1 MKHKRILAAIAFVFF
16 VTMPV
21 SAAQVWVPLAIVP
34 ENGKTALGQFLP
46 ATGETM
52 PSAETTATLSRKD
65 AALVLEAVCREPN
78 MDKVVAKGKTRDE
91 NRVWQ
96 DDCIGLLIQPK
107 GEEHYAHIVVN
118 SLGTLYDEFGRS
130 ASWNGEGISATCSR
144 GEDSW
149 SVTVVVPFAAFGG
162 VPENGDEWR
171 INVYRSRV
179 VVHEVSGWSPP
190 GDSVHN
196 PSAFGVVRFSSE
208 PYPVEYSWRMTAP
221 GTGRIHLAW
230 SSGADVKTTLGGREL
245 PSDGAFAYNTAR
257 NNRLCLEGHSRGTC
271 VFRTMVTIP
280 ANPYKALLR
289 DVTAN
294 LDGID
299 TPAATVLKSEMDAL
313 GDLLRDIPPG
323 QLAPFRRTFARLAS
337 KARDI
342 RVCAEFTAAGHSKG
356 EIPYGVETSLVKLL
370 KHGSFNGEVGG
381 TVRLDAAR
389 NEMDAAQIVM
399 FADDATRHLVEL
411 KVDGDM
417 KSDDG
422 KVLLASALRLRRVGY
437 VKTVKPDYQTE
448 HVGLW
453 PDPLIPSVP
462 FDIAADSFETVWID
476 VRVPEGQAPSL
487 YRGSVTATALNGEPT
502 RIPVE
507 VRVRNF
513 TIPRKSSITSAFG
526 LGSLNPAWKGP
537 QDKDAYVDNMLEHRV
552 SPDSETTPPKLISL
566 PMWDWMKAKVLSVS
580 VRPDRDAELQATVKL
595 EGGKTLALPVHAISA
610 GKSTVVDF
618 GKELIATNRI
628 LSVKFTVAN
637 TEVAELGAV
646 VRFEDGTRREVATPS
661 VRRAGIAEGW
671 IKNWPTWQC
680 EAWVEPDVPAVFDW
694 SAFDAEME
702 KLLAKGITSR
712 RAILKLPLPV
722 WSDGFQRH
730 LSEKGWLEYFFT
742 YIFDEPEPK
751 KYGHVNS
758 WLSQVKLAK
767 PGVLR
772 NMLTARSFP
781 PELPFVDIWCPEIY
795 TFKPDLAAVEKE
807 KGREV
812 WWYVAFSSRH
822 PYPNVWIDY
831 PALDCRIWPWL
842 TWKHDLDGILYWHI
856 TYWRRKNPWETAEVF
871 PRSNGDGSLVYPG
884 LDGKP
889 VDSIRWECIRDGME
903 DYEVFCLLEAA
914 ARELEGTQPSLVADI
929 RRLCA
934 IDDSVAAA
942 FNNYNPDPRALL
954 DARRQMSECLEKAVA
969 ALGREPVISGRPRH
983 RPGLTQ
989 DEVQAAHAKIVAGG
1003 SKLSSAAPENQET
1016 PTPQPA
1022 DRLRLYYR
1030 FDTELPYIFDYSGNG
1045 MIALPGVPSNVRRI
1059 PGEDGMALQLVKN
1072 GYVTLPSGNALLGSQ
1087 PEEGTIEFI
1096 VRPDFD
1102 PATLAKAG
1110 TDKYACLFYLMEKD
1124 GNALPDG
1131 LDEIGL
1137 YIRNDRLLLR
1147 LGGRGVSVGSISNPF
1162 RQGQWHR
1169 VAIVWKPGVR
1179 SLFID
1184 GKPLIRNTSPYT
1196 PPRLDGFHGTLGA
1209 HSPHH
1214 AFPFNGTFDNLKVW
1228 SRALR
1233 EDELSCDFNGARRK

>member
-1 MKHKRILAAIAFVFF
+1 MYVIGSAFLLGLCCAS
-16 VTMPV
+16 TQ
-21 SAAQVWVPLAIVP
+21 AWVPLAVVP
-34 ENGKTALGQFLP
+34 ENGNTSLGQFLP
-46 ATGETM
+46 AYGETM

-65 AALVLEAVCREPN
+65 AALVLEAVCREPKI
-78 MDKVVAKGKTRDE
+78 DKVVAKGKTHDE
-91 NRVWQ
+91 NHVWQ

-107 GEEHYAHIVVN
+107 GEERYAHIVVN
-118 SLGTLYDEFGRS
+118 SIGTLYDEFGRS
-130 ASWNGEGISATCSR
+130 ASWDGKGIRATCSR

-149 SVTVVVPFAAFGG
+149 SVTVVVPFAVFGG

-179 VVHEVSGWSPP
+179 AVPEVSAWSPP
-190 GDSVHN
+190 GSSVHN
-196 PSAFGVVRFSSE
+196 TDAFGVVRFSEE
-208 PYPVEYSWRMTAP
+208 PRPVEYSWRLTAP
-221 GTGRIHLAW
+221 GTGQIHLAW
-230 SSGADVKTTLGGREL
+230 SPGADVKTTLNGKEL
-245 PSDGAFAYNTAR
+245 SPNGSFTYDTAR
-257 NNRLCLEGHSRGTC
+257 NNRLRLEGHSRGTC
-271 VFRTMVTIP
+271 VFRTAVTIP
-280 ANPYKALLR
+280 ANPYKVLLR

-294 LDGID
+294 LNGIE
-299 TPAATVLKSEMDAL
+299 TPAAIALKSELNAL
-313 GDLLRDIPPG
+313 GDLLRDIPSNR
-323 QLAPFRRTFARLAS
+323 LAPFRQTFARIS
-337 KARDI
+337 SRARDI
-342 RVCAEFTAAGHSKG
+342 RVCAAFSADGHSKG

-370 KHGSFNGEVGG
+370 KHGAFNGEVGG

-399 FADDATRHLVEL
+399 FAGDATRHLVEL

-422 KVLLASALRLRRVGY
+422 KVLPASAFRLRRVGY
-437 VKTVKPDYQTE
+437 VKTVKPQYQTE

-453 PDPLIPSVP
+453 PDPLIQSAP
-462 FDIAADSFETVWID
+462 FDIAANAFESVWFD
-476 VRVPEGQAPSL
+476 VRVPKGQTPSL
-487 YRGSVTATALNGEPT
+487 YKGFVTATALNGAPT

-526 LGSLNPAWKGP
+526 LYTPNPKWKGP

-552 SPDSETTPPKLISL
+552 TPDSGTPPPKLISL
-566 PMWDWMKAKVLSVS
+566 PTWDWSKAVKLSVS
-580 VRPDRDAELQATVKL
+580 VKPDQNAELRATVSVD
-595 EGGKTLALPVHAISA
+595 GGKSFTLPAHAIPS

-618 GKELIATNRI
+618 GKDPIARDRI
-628 LSVKFTVAN
+628 TSIKFTVAN
-637 TEVAELGAV
+637 TASAEMEAV
-646 VRFEDGTRREVATPS
+646 ILFEDGERREIAGQS
-661 VRRAGIAEGW
+661 RRRAVVSEGW
-671 IKNWPTWQC
+671 IKSWPTWQR
-680 EAWVEPDVPAVFDW
+680 EAWSQPDVPAVFDW
-694 SAFDAEME
+694 TAFDAEME

-712 RAILKLPLPV
+712 RANLKLPLQV

-730 LSEKGWLEYFFT
+730 LSEKGWIEYFFT

-758 WLSQVKLAK
+758 FLSQVKLAK

-842 TWKHDLDGILYWHI
+842 TWKHDLDGILYWQI
-856 TYWRRKNPWETAEVF
+856 TYWKKNPWETTEVF
-871 PRSNGDGSLVYPG
+871 PHANGDGSLVYPG
-884 LDGKP
+884 PDGKP

-954 DARRQMSECLEKAVA
+954 NARRQMSECLEKAVA
-969 ALGREPVISGRPRH
+969 VLGHEPVITGRPRH

-989 DEVQAAHAKIVAGG
+989 EEVKSAYAKIVAEG
-1003 SKLSSAAPENQET
+1003 SKLSSADVENQKT
-1016 PTPQPA
+1016 PAPQPA
-1022 DRLRLYYR
+1022 EGLRLYYR
-1030 FDTELPYIFDYSGNG
+1030 FDSDLPYIFDYSGNG
-1045 MIALPGVPSNVRRI
+1045 MIGLPESPSNVRRV
-1059 PGEDGMALQLVKN
+1059 PSGDGMALQLEKN
-1072 GYVTLPSGNALLGSQ
+1072 GYVTLPSGKALLGPQ
-1087 PEEGTIEFI
+1087 PKEGTIEFS

-1102 PATLAKAG
+1102 PATLTSAG
-1110 TDKYACLFYLMEKD
+1110 TDKYACLFYLMETD
-1124 GNALPDG
+1124 RNALPDG

-1137 YIRNDRLLLR
+1137 YIKNERLHLR
-1147 LGGRGVSVGSISNPF
+1147 LGGHEVLVGSVPNPF
-1162 RQGQWHR
+1162 RKGQWHR
-1169 VAIVWKPGVR
+1169 VAIVWKPGER
-1179 SLFID
+1179 TLFVD
-1184 GKPLIRNTSPYT
+1184 GKPLIRNTAPYT
-1196 PPRLDGFHGTLGA
+1196 PPRLDGFRGTLGA

-1214 AFPFNGTFDNLKVW
+1214 AFPFNGTFDNLKIW

-1233 EDELSCDFNGARRK
+1233 EDELQRGLKGTRRK